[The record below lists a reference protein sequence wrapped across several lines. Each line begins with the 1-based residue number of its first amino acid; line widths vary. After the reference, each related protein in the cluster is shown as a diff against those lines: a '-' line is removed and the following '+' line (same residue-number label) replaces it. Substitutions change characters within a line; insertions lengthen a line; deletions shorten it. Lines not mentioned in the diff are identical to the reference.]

1 MKDISF
7 ESFDSIKDKYLGKSG
22 TPDRDQYEF
31 ELQLDILG
39 EMIRITRRQRQLTQ
53 DQLGKLVGVRK
64 SEISKLES
72 NARNMTIGTVLKV
85 FNAMNAN
92 IKFSIQLDGE
102 ELSVA

>member
-1 MKDISF
+1 MKLKSH
-7 ESFDSIKDKYLGKSG
+7 EAVKDKYLGKTG

-39 EMIRITRRQRQLTQ
+39 EMIRITRRQRQLSQ